1 MNFNIKIVQNKKIYF
16 IISAAIIILGL
27 ISMIF
32 RPFYLDVDFAGGT
45 EITYTITSE
54 GFDAA
59 KESTVINGL
68 AREALEKIGSDP
80 DLINNAITADGD
92 IVIRSKVLNE
102 YEIDAIDAVLKEHY
116 GDPVAPLRT
125 IDEIIEAIAAE
136 AVVEETT
143 EVTEEATAETVT
155 EEATEATEA
164 TENTEAVTEETAEA
178 EVATEETAEV
188 VEETTEV
195 EGGNLV
201 NGEIVTDLGTEETE
215 EAPEVSEEDELVTRT
230 GMNSVGAS
238 VSKDL
243 RDAALISATI
253 AVILMLVYITVRFQF
268 SSAVAAVVC
277 LCHDIFIVLAAYSI
291 LQIPVSSSI
300 IAVVLTI
307 LGYSINATII
317 VFDRVREN
325 VKRNQNKT
333 FDENVNISI
342 NQTLTRSIN
351 TTITTLLTIGL
362 IYILGVQSIKE
373 FALPLIVGI
382 LAGLYSSVFLAGSLW
397 TTFKKKGSKVR

>member
-1 MNFNIKIVQNKKIYF
+1 MNFNLKIVQNKKIFF
-16 IISAAIIILGL
+16 IISAAIIVLGI
-27 ISMIF
+27 ISMII

-45 EITYTITSE
+45 EITYAITSE

-68 AREALEKIGSDP
+68 AREALTAIGSDSN
-80 DLINNAITADGD
+80 LINNAIASDGEV
-92 IVIRSKVLNE
+92 IIRSKELNE

-125 IDEIIEAIAAE
+125 IDEIKAAIEAEAALE
-136 AVVEETT
+136 AETAPVEETAPAEET
-143 EVTEEATAETVT
+143 TPAEETAPVEETAPAEETATEGTNLINGEVTEGLGET
-155 EEATEATEA
+155 E
-164 TENTEAVTEETAEA
+164 
-178 EVATEETAEV
+178 
-188 VEETTEV
+188 VEET
-195 EGGNLV
+195 
-201 NGEIVTDLGTEETE
+201 
-215 EAPEVSEEDELVTRT
+215 PEVPEEDELVRRV
-230 GMNSVGAS
+230 GMDSVGAS

-243 RDAALISATI
+243 RDAAIISAVI
-253 AVILMLVYITVRFQF
+253 AVILMLVYITIRFQF
-268 SSAVAAVVC
+268 SSAIAAVLC

-300 IAVVLTI
+300 IAVILTI

-325 VKRNQNKT
+325 VKLHQTNT
-333 FDENVNISI
+333 FGENVNISI
-342 NQTLTRSIN
+342 NQTLARSIN

-373 FALPLIVGI
+373 FALPLIIGI
-382 LAGLYSSVFLAGSLW
+382 LAGLYSSVFLAGSFW
-397 TTFKKKGSKVR
+397 ATFKKKGNRVR